1 VTSHASRVRQP
12 IRVDPDLQVWSD
24 LLKYMRQ
31 TQPDICR
38 QWFDQLEVLG
48 IAGGVLRVRAHTTMH
63 RDFLNRACNRPFN
76 EAAQV
81 ATGHLLTVKFLG
93 PGEDIEPSAR
103 ESATDAAKPK
113 ADANHAVGL
122 RSVEVKQPLGHAG
135 ASSQSA
141 TASPTQS
148 PGSMRGAGSESSLPS
163 EAEML
168 AEYLPK
174 GGLAAPEGFD
184 RPSPIAASQVDS
196 LYDDKLWYNPDYAFD
211 NFIVG
216 PGNRLAHA
224 AALAVAANPGR
235 SYNPFFV
242 HGSVGLGKTHLLQ
255 AVCWAIKASNPNAVI
270 YYCSCEGFI
279 TQFMHAVQTV
289 TMNQFRA
296 KFRNVDVLVIDDIH
310 FLAKREKSQEEFF
323 HTFNS
328 LHQAHKQIILS
339 SDAEPREIPDL
350 EERLVSRFNMGLVAL
365 MSPPEF
371 ETRFEIVRNK
381 ARLRGLELPDDV
393 AKEIARRIE
402 SNVRE
407 LEGAVVKLQL
417 AANMEKRPVDMGLLR
432 MALGDMPVRGE
443 PTIGIQTIIN
453 AVTEF
458 FGVKQLELQS
468 KRRQRSIALPRQV
481 CMYLA
486 RKLTRFSLEEI
497 GGHFGGRD
505 HTTVMHAV
513 KTITDK
519 CAVDSDFREKITA
532 LENRLRGVMGG

>member
-1 VTSHASRVRQP
+1 
-12 IRVDPDLQVWSD
+12 
-24 LLKYMRQ
+24 MRQ
-31 TQPDICR
+31 TQPHICR

-63 RDFLNRACNRPFN
+63 RDFLNRACNGPFN
-76 EAAQV
+76 ESAQV
-81 ATGHLLTVKFLG
+81 ATGHLITVRFLG
-93 PGEDIEPSAR
+93 PGEEVEPAARARTTSETPSAP
-103 ESATDAAKPK
+103 ATQIAPHNPAASG
-113 ADANHAVGL
+113 HAP
-122 RSVEVKQPLGHAG
+122 RSVELKPGLDADGM
-135 ASSQSA
+135 ASSRSHAATSSNAASA
-141 TASPTQS
+141 
-148 PGSMRGAGSESSLPS
+148 SEPSLPS

-174 GGLAAPEGFD
+174 GGLAATEGFD
-184 RPSPIAASQVDS
+184 RAAPVAASVVDS
-196 LYDDKLWYNPDYAFD
+196 LYDDKLWYNPDYGFD

-235 SYNPFFV
+235 AYNPFFV
-242 HGSVGLGKTHLLQ
+242 HGAVGLGKTHLLQ
-255 AVCWAIKASNPNAVI
+255 AVCWAIKASNPRAVI

-310 FLAKREKSQEEFF
+310 FLSKREKSQEEFF

-350 EERLVSRFNMGLVAL
+350 EERLVSRFNMGLVAQI
-365 MSPPEF
+365 SPPEF

-381 ARLRGLELPDDV
+381 ARLRGLELSDEV

-417 AANMEKRPVDMGLLR
+417 AANMEKRPVDLALLR
-432 MALGDMPVRGE
+432 MALGDLPVRGE

-453 AVTEF
+453 AVTDF

-513 KTITDK
+513 KTIQDK
-519 CAVDSDFREKITA
+519 CATDGEFRDKITA
-532 LENRLRGVMGG
+532 LEHRLRGVMGG